1 MRGREFP
8 LNVFDLVDKLS
19 LPVGIYPSYEIVDL
33 VQKTEEIA
41 GLLANLSHPQ
51 QALDRLTNLCH
62 GS

>member
-1 MRGREFP
+1 MRSREFP
-8 LNVFDLVDKLS
+8 LNLFDLVDKLS

-33 VQKTEEIA
+33 VQKTEEIT
-41 GLLANLSHPQ
+41 GLLANLSPSQ

>member
-1 MRGREFP
+1 M
-8 LNVFDLVDKLS
+8 NVFDLVDKLS

-33 VQKTEEIA
+33 VQKTEEIT
-41 GLLANLSHPQ
+41 GLLANLSPSQ